1 MKKIFLSLI
10 IAGFSTAQIAN
21 AVVTFK
27 PNPKAIQGGTMNYNL
42 SSEPESLHPI
52 MGGDLNGSY
61 IENYTLSTLCATD
74 PNTNET
80 VPSLAEKWELSKDGL
95 VYTIHL
101 RKNAF
106 FHNGDP
112 VTAEDVK
119 FSFEAIREPKHQALS
134 IIPYIEGFSKIEVID
149 PLTIRFTA
157 KQKYF
162 KNLEVICG
170 GYVKVIPK
178 SVYGDIEK
186 SVKLQKEVVGTGPYK
201 IERYD
206 KGQMVVLKRFDKWF
220 GKDLPENKGVLNF
233 DQVNFRFTKED
244 SIIIERFKKGELD
257 FYEPKVVDT
266 YLKAEKELGKKAKAY
281 KVVNDMPKS
290 YGFIGFN
297 FRNPI
302 LADLA
307 TREALAHLTNRAEM
321 NKKFRN
327 NMSDLA
333 TGPAWVRSKQAADVK
348 PINYDPKKAQEIL
361 KKVGWSDSDKDGI
374 LDRMVDGKKQ
384 EMKISL
390 IYANKDNEKYWT
402 ILKEDAKKAGVEI
415 TLKFLEWN
423 TFVKTID
430 DANMDMFAMTW
441 GAGSVEPDPKQI
453 WHSNSIGKGGSN
465 YGAYKNVEVDKL
477 IDEGRIELDPKIRGE
492 AFKKAYTLI
501 AKDVP
506 YIFLFNNKYEFYLAS
521 NNMQKQG
528 DTFRYDLGY
537 TTWWMAGK

>member
-1 MKKIFLSLI
+1 MKKMFLALI
-10 IAGFSTAQIAN
+10 IAGISITQIAS
-21 AVVTFK
+21 AATTYK
-27 PNPKAIQGGTMNYNL
+27 PNAKAAQGGIMNYNL
-42 SSEPESLHPI
+42 GVEPESLHPI
-52 MGGDLNGSY
+52 MGGDAVGTY
-61 IENYTLSTLCATD
+61 VENYTQSTLCMAD
-74 PNTNET
+74 FNTYES
-80 VPSLAEKWELSKDGL
+80 VPYLAESWDISKDGL

-101 RKNAF
+101 RKNAY
-106 FHNGDP
+106 FHNGDQ
-112 VTAEDVK
+112 VTADDVK
-119 FSFEAIREPKHQALS
+119 FSFEAIREPKHQALN
-134 IIPYIEGFSKIEVID
+134 IVPYIEGFSKIEAVD
-149 PLTIRFTA
+149 KYTVRFTA
-157 KQKYF
+157 KEKYF

-186 SVKLQKEVVGTGPYK
+186 SVKMQKEVVGTGPYK
-201 IERYD
+201 LERYD
-206 KGQMVVLKRFDKWF
+206 KGQMIVVKKFDKWF
-220 GKDLPENKGVLNF
+220 GKDLPEYKGWFNF
-233 DQVNFRFTKED
+233 DQVNFRFTKD
-244 SIIIERFKKGELD
+244 DAIIIERFKKGELD
-257 FYEPKVVDT
+257 FYEAKTVDT

-302 LADLA
+302 LAELS

-327 NMSDLA
+327 GMSDLA
-333 TGPAWVRSKQAADVK
+333 TSPASVRSKQAADVK

-361 KKVGWSDSDKDGI
+361 KKAGWADSDKDGV
-374 LDRMVDGKKQ
+374 LDRTVDGKKQ

-402 ILKEDAKKAGVEI
+402 WLKEDAKKAGVEI
-415 TLKFLEWN
+415 ILKFLEWN

-430 DANMDMFAMTW
+430 DANMDMFAMSW

-465 YGAYKNVEVDKL
+465 YGAYKNAEVDKL
-477 IDEGRIELDPKIRGE
+477 IDEGRTELDAKKRGE
-492 AFKKAYTLI
+492 IFKKVYTLI

-521 NNMQKQG
+521 NEMQKQG

-537 TTWWMAGK
+537 MTWWHAGK